1 MQGNLLSGM
10 NLSQEEK
17 VLEHLI
23 KFGFINTAICKKK
36 LGNYQLPYIIRNLIK
51 KGIAIFKLQTVDKT
65 EKGIRYYVNYYL
77 APYEKQNSFTKKL
90 MVRYKHAKK
99 A

>member
-65 EKGIRYYVNYYL
+65 EKGNKVFQYFFFL
-77 APYEKQNSFTKKL
+77 
-90 MVRYKHAKK
+90 
-99 A
+99 

>member
-23 KFGFINTAICKKK
+23 KFGFINTAICKK
-36 LGNYQLPYIIRNLIK
+36 NWVIISYPIL
-51 KGIAIFKLQTVDKT
+51 
-65 EKGIRYYVNYYL
+65 
-77 APYEKQNSFTKKL
+77 
-90 MVRYKHAKK
+90 
-99 A
+99 